1 MVVCFLIRFIIWD
14 CELIFGMAVSVE
26 ILRAVAEGVS
36 GTLWGGSAFDSAWFA
51 TISSPPICGW

>member
-26 ILRAVAEGVS
+26 ILGAVSEGVS
-36 GTLWGGSAFDSAWFA
+36 GTLWGGLAFDSAWFA
-51 TISSPPICGW
+51 TMSSPLICGW